1 MLTVKS
7 RLWSQYISQMNTSL
21 TKALFSFLESSK
33 LSIQVLKDSSTKD
46 YRLSIHHQLESTL
59 FRQTPT
65 AHLTTKQHQGA
76 KKGKRY
82 CLCSPTWP
90 GLWRRSN
97 RTSNRV
103 VDRKKWLTI
112 GSQDRAGAAI
122 ECGEVQICMSKRKG
136 RWWEGRDRGNGRGKG
151 WQERR
156 VTWERERQRRG
167 YPMELS
173 KLWWWW
179 VVCGGDRWVV
189 KGGMGR
195 EEIEQVT
202 LTWIE
207 RGIFLAL

>member
-136 RWWEGRDRGNGRGKG
+136 RWWEGRDRGNGEERDGKRDVLP
-151 WQERR
+151 E
-156 VTWERERQRRG
+156 
-167 YPMELS
+167 
-173 KLWWWW
+173 K
-179 VVCGGDRWVV
+179 
-189 KGGMGR
+189 
-195 EEIEQVT
+195 
-202 LTWIE
+202 E
-207 RGIFLAL
+207 RGSGGATLRSSPSYGDGEWCAAVIGEWWRVGWEEKR